1 MKKRDLTKGNVTA
14 VMLLFAVPM
23 ILGNIMQQCYNLADT
38 WIVGRFV
45 GAEALAA
52 VGSAYTLMTLYAYDV
67 FKFDPDRHVYGERSA
82 FFNLLWPK
90 SVKKTKRIYCFIVCA
105 YFFSDSD
112 FDDCFICVP

>member
-1 MKKRDLTKGNVTA
+1 MKKRNLTKGNVTA

-38 WIVGRFV
+38 WIVGCRKRI
-45 GAEALAA
+45 
-52 VGSAYTLMTLYAYDV
+52 YAYDV

>member
-1 MKKRDLTKGNVTA
+1 MKKRNLTKGNVTA

-52 VGSAYTLMTLYAYDV
+52 VGSAYTLMTFLNSILIGMCMGSGAL
-67 FKFDPDRHVYGERSA
+67 FSICYGRRALRKLKE
-82 FFNLLWPK
+82 
-90 SVKKTKRIYCFIVCA
+90 YIVA
-105 YFFSDSD
+105 SFVLIF
-112 FDDCFICVP
+112 

>member
-45 GAEALAA
+45 GA
-52 VGSAYTLMTLYAYDV
+52 GSAGGCRKRIYAYDV

>member
-1 MKKRDLTKGNVTA
+1 
-14 VMLLFAVPM
+14 
-23 ILGNIMQQCYNLADT
+23 MQQCYNLADT

-52 VGSAYTLMTLYAYDV
+52 VGSAYTLMTFLNSILIGMCMGSGAL
-67 FKFDPDRHVYGERSA
+67 

-105 YFFSDSD
+105 
-112 FDDCFICVP
+112 

>member
-1 MKKRDLTKGNVTA
+1 MKKRNLTKGNVTA

-52 VGSAYTLMTLYAYDV
+52 RFIEKPVTSV
-67 FKFDPDRHVYGERSA
+67 
-82 FFNLLWPK
+82 NNNK
-90 SVKKTKRIYCFIVCA
+90 SVY
-105 YFFSDSD
+105 
-112 FDDCFICVP
+112 

>member
-1 MKKRDLTKGNVTA
+1 MKKRNLTKGNVTA

-52 VGSAYTLMTLYAYDV
+52 VGSAYTLMTFLNSILIGMGIIRINNYLNLRTKSSKCFVNCIVYDLINQIIL
-67 FKFDPDRHVYGERSA
+67 SQ
-82 FFNLLWPK
+82 
-90 SVKKTKRIYCFIVCA
+90 S
-105 YFFSDSD
+105 
-112 FDDCFICVP
+112 

>member
-52 VGSAYTLMTLYAYDV
+52 VGSAYTLMLQVVLLYKYLLHH
-67 FKFDPDRHVYGERSA
+67 KLKMA
-82 FFNLLWPK
+82 F
-90 SVKKTKRIYCFIVCA
+90 
-105 YFFSDSD
+105 
-112 FDDCFICVP
+112 

>member
-1 MKKRDLTKGNVTA
+1 MKKRNLTKGNVTA

-23 ILGNIMQQCYNLADT
+23 ILGNIMDCRE
-38 WIVGRFV
+38 VCRR
-45 GAEALAA
+45 
-52 VGSAYTLMTLYAYDV
+52 GSAGGCRKRIYAYDV